1 MTILISI
8 LLVLVLI
15 NLIVSMF
22 VGIILVRVLESVIEL
37 VRDTR
42 RTKDSGA
49 RSSKTRS
56 GLPPGLVDVGATN
69 YDVHGNP
76 DDTHN
81 FQDQTVK

>member
-15 NLIVSMF
+15 NLIVSIF
-22 VGIILVRVLESVIEL
+22 AGIILVRVLESVIETN
-37 VRDTR
+37 RDIR
-42 RTKDSGA
+42 RTKPVA
-49 RSSKTRS
+49 RSLKTHS
-56 GLPPGLVDVGATN
+56 GLPPGLVDVGATT